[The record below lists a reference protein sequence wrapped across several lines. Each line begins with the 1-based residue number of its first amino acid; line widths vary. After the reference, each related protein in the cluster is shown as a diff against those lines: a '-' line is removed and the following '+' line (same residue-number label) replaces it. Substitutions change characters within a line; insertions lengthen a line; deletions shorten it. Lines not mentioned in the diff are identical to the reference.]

1 MRHDYTPPDANLVF
15 QGHED
20 IIIITINIIIIIIIT
35 IIVIIIIITIIIIIA
50 IIIITIFISSR
61 IILKVFQALFRR
73 FLSTNWQYSR
83 L

>member
-1 MRHDYTPPDANLVF
+1 MRHDYTAPDANLVF

-20 IIIITINIIIIIIIT
+20 IIIIISII

-61 IILKVFQALFRR
+61 IILKVFQALFRH
-73 FLSTNWQYSR
+73 FLSMNLQYSQF
-83 L
+83 

>member
-35 IIVIIIIITIIIIIA
+35 IIVIIIIITIIIIA

-73 FLSTNWQYSR
+73 FLSTN
-83 L
+83 

>member
-20 IIIITINIIIIIIIT
+20 IIIITINIIIIIIT

-73 FLSTNWQYSR
+73 FLSTN
-83 L
+83 

>member
-20 IIIITINIIIIIIIT
+20 IIIITINIIIIIIT

>member
-20 IIIITINIIIIIIIT
+20 IIIITINIIIIIT

-73 FLSTNWQYSR
+73 FLSTN
-83 L
+83 